1 MIDMRKTII
10 THSDSDGI
18 ISASL
23 ILKYLNPEYNHYIYF
38 ASPNSLRDVICYSV
52 LKKKLSEVYILDLSA
67 NRESL
72 IASSIYPRAIWIDHH
87 VWNLDLGGKIP
98 ENVTIVIDENAE
110 STAKVISKYLGI
122 DCNLVEIANQ
132 IDRNNVESQEAEFF
146 RNLIGGIRAFYK
158 DVMAEKLRK
167 LVFDLATKDFREIM
181 ENEENKKIVEDYQN
195 LLKGLDN
202 EIEKNLKIFEINNK
216 RIAIYQ
222 SINDFPVYY
231 LTNKLKNHEKAPFNY
246 IIVMMYKKFG
256 NKLVTKIEFRTH
268 TNENVLDIAKYL
280 GGGGHRVAS
289 GATIEGYITHEQ
301 LIEKIRNFL

>member
-1 MIDMRKTII
+1 MRKTII
-10 THSDSDGI
+10 THADSDGV

-23 ILKYLNPEYNHYIYF
+23 ILKHINPEYNHYIYF
-38 ASPNSLRDVICYSV
+38 ASPNSLRDVICYSI
-52 LKKKLSEVYILDLSA
+52 LKKKLNELYVLDLSA
-67 NRESL
+67 NREAL

-87 VWNLDLGGKIP
+87 VWNINIELP
-98 ENVTIVIDENAE
+98 RNVTIIVDENSE
-110 STAKVISKYLGI
+110 STAKVISKYLGME
-122 DCNLVEIANQ
+122 CELVDIANQ
-132 IDRNNVESQEAEFF
+132 IDRNDVKSEEADFF

-158 DVMAEKLRK
+158 DIMAEKLRK
-167 LVFDLATKDFREIM
+167 IIFDLATKGLKEVI
-181 ENEENKKIVEDYQN
+181 ENEENKKIVENYKN

-202 EIEKNLKIFEINNK
+202 EIEKNLKILEVNNK

-231 LTNKLKNHEKAPFNY
+231 LTNKLRNHEKAPFNY

-268 TNENVLDIAKYL
+268 TDENVLNIAKFL

-289 GATIEGYITHEQ
+289 GATLEGYISHEE
-301 LIEKIRNFL
+301 LIEKIKDFL